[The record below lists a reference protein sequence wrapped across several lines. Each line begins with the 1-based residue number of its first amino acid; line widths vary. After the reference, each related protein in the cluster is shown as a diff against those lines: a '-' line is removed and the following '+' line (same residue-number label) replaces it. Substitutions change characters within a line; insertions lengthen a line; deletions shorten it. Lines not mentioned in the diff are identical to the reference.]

1 MNKAFQDV
9 MAERRRQVEAEGWT
23 PEHDDKHADGELAQA
38 AACYIDQAVG
48 RAHLPSAAY
57 KADDVHDCWPWSPE
71 WWKPTTPRRDLVKAS
86 ALLLA
91 EIERLDRAAAST
103 IPPENDTPVRCPE
116 CNWCGRADELGPEGE
131 CGSGPDCGGRPAE
144 ITEPADLIKAWWDSE
159 GQVAGPQCI
168 AAELIEP
175 HPATEKEAADPDIE
189 VGDQVWDVSEKGETA
204 LRAAKAEA

>member
-23 PEHDDKHADGELAQA
+23 PEHDDHHTDGELALAAVLYAIPYQMPGLKQA
-38 AACYIDQAVG
+38 DHIGLDMLLELG
-48 RAHLPSAAY
+48 FGFKLKPE
-57 KADDVHDCWPWSPE
+57 ADYR
-71 WWKPTTPRRDLVKAS
+71 KRLVKAA

-91 EIERLDRAAAST
+91 EIERLDRATART
-103 IPPENDTPVRCPE
+103 IPPENDTPVRCPQ

-131 CGSGPDCGGRPAE
+131 CGTGGTCDGRPVE
-144 ITEPADLIKAWWDSE
+144 ITEPADLIHAWWDSE

-168 AAELIEP
+168 AAGLIEP
-175 HPATEKEAADPDIE
+175 HPATEKEAEELNIE
-189 VGDQVWDVSEKGETA
+189 VGDSVWDASEKGEAA